1 MGKEKKAMLTP
12 REFATKH
19 AVSYTGV
26 MKWIRLGW
34 LEGVER
40 QELPFGGFVYAIPA
54 DTPRPARKPGPLP
67 GAKKARAKKTGGR
80 SRKPG
85 N

>member
-34 LEGVER
+34 LAGVER
-40 QELPFGGFVYAIPA
+40 VELPFGGFVYAIPA
-54 DTPRPARKPGPLP
+54 DAPRPARKPGPTKGSKTGRP
-67 GAKKARAKKTGGR
+67 TKKAAAKKGK
-80 SRKPG
+80 
-85 N
+85 